1 MKQIKVAL
9 LLTAI
14 VVLPVWA
21 GGDSSDGHSH
31 AAPTPM
37 LTTAIA
43 PRASGASEEFEIVA
57 VVEGKKLVV
66 YLDRFGT
73 NAPVEGAKVEVEG
86 AGLKG
91 IAREINPGTYAID
104 VATAIPAAK
113 HPLTFAI
120 ETADTADLLT
130 ATLDISAPVASVE
143 HVDGRKRWIAW
154 IVAGFLSLAAGGF
167 LLVRRNKNRIRSLK
181 HR

>member
-57 VVEGKKLVV
+57 VLEGKRLVV

-86 AGLKG
+86 AGLKRL
-91 IAREINPGTYAID
+91 AREINPGTYAID

-130 ATLDISAPVASVE
+130 ATLDISAPNASVE
-143 HVDGRKRWIAW
+143 HADGWKQWIAW
-154 IVAGFLSLAAGGF
+154 VVAGFLLLAVGGF
-167 LLVRRNKNRIRSLK
+167 LLVRRNKNRNRSLG

>member
-1 MKQIKVAL
+1 MKQIITLFLVAIVAL
-9 LLTAI
+9 S
-14 VVLPVWA
+14 VWA

-31 AAPTPM
+31 AAPTTL
-37 LTTAIA
+37 LTTPIA

-57 VVEGKKLVV
+57 VLEGKRLVM

-73 NAPVEGAKVEVEG
+73 NAPVEGAKVEIEG

-91 IAREINPGTYAID
+91 VAREIAPGTYVID
-104 VATAIPAAK
+104 VANAMPAAK

-120 ETADTADLLT
+120 EAADTTDLLT
-130 ATLDISAPVASVE
+130 ATLDISAPMASIE
-143 HVDGRKRWIAW
+143 HADGWKRWIAG
-154 IVAGFLSLAAGGF
+154 IVAGLLLLAAGWF
-167 LLVRRNKNRIRSLK
+167 LLVRRNRNRNRSLS